1 MAYAWQHRR
10 ARWRWEDA
18 ESDGD
23 SESSD
28 EAVPEGE
35 AAADIFSEI
44 LLDEM
49 YQGNLSATKTC
60 IMCFWLK
67 LFHITGIAAKLAKA
81 PGSAATGN

>member
-10 ARWRWEDA
+10 TRWRWEDA

-28 EAVPEGE
+28 EAMPEGE
-35 AAADIFSEI
+35 AAAEIFSDI
-44 LLDEM
+44 LIDEM
-49 YQGNLSATKTC
+49 YQGNLSAKKVC

-67 LFHITGIAAKLAKA
+67 QACKHFGKA
-81 PGSAATGN
+81 STALGNT